1 MRMDHLSD
9 YVRFGGVCKSWRSA
23 IIGGNTR
30 TTPLYSP
37 LERKLHPIRL
47 PDRPPRMER
56 FLGSSSDGWLCMV
69 DDEDNL
75 YLRNPFFSGA
85 VSLPCS
91 WKWTTAKWPG
101 DARWTVLKAS
111 LEFVNDVVFF
121 NENLY
126 VVDRRAVRVVA
137 MDLHQGREMM
147 VVDAPDGFLH
157 WMHMVGKGN
166 YMHLAAGPSG
176 PLLVL
181 CHLKNNSFETER
193 FQLFVL
199 DDTLKKWVE
208 TRSLDEGMLFLG
220 WNTAIWL
227 SSSSGLKENK
237 GNSIYFI
244 DENKDLGIFY
254 LEDGAFGSVSGLPSD
269 YSYELAV
276 PIP

>member
-1 MRMDHLSD
+1 
-9 YVRFGGVCKSWRSA
+9 
-23 IIGGNTR
+23 
-30 TTPLYSP
+30 
-37 LERKLHPIRL
+37 
-47 PDRPPRMER
+47 
-56 FLGSSSDGWLCMV
+56 MV

-85 VSLPCS
+85 VIFLPPPRTDLISYVFKAVWSAEPTDPNCIIALLLEVDYR
-91 WKWTTAKWPG
+91 KMVYYCRPG
-101 DARWTVLKAS
+101 DAQWTVLKAS

-126 VVDRRAVRVVA
+126 VVDRRAGRVVA

-157 WMHMVGKGN
+157 WMHMMGKGN

-199 DDTLKKWVE
+199 DGTLKKWVE
-208 TRSLDEGMLFLG
+208 TKSLDEGMLFLG

-227 SSSSGLKENK
+227 SSSSGLKESK

-254 LEDGAFGSVSGLPSD
+254 LDDGTFGSVSGLPSD